1 MKHFGKAII
10 LFIYFHKI
18 LHIKSLTG
26 SEYVF
31 VFKYFRVLSIPG
43 LSICQGSE
51 FPGLHRVPVFVNLT
65 IMNMSRNLVTE
76 GF

>member
-1 MKHFGKAII
+1 MKHFEKAII
-10 LFIYFHKI
+10 LFIYFYKN
-18 LHIKSLTG
+18 IKSLTG
-26 SEYVF
+26 SVYVF

-65 IMNMSRNLVTE
+65 IMNMSRDLVTE